1 MIFKLDD
8 HRKDLTARLRAV
20 TSAQI
25 ESDKRERVARMRE
38 LDASR
43 YRNQIRY
50 AATRLA
56 QIEGENATDEWLT
69 QCMSRGVK

>member
-1 MIFKLDD
+1 MIFNLDD

>member
-20 TSAQI
+20 TPAQI

-69 QCMSRGVK
+69 QCMSGGAK

>member
-1 MIFKLDD
+1 MIFNLDD

-69 QCMSRGVK
+69 QCMSGGAK

>member
-20 TSAQI
+20 TPAQI

>member
-1 MIFKLDD
+1 
-8 HRKDLTARLRAV
+8 
-20 TSAQI
+20 
-25 ESDKRERVARMRE
+25 MRE

>member
-1 MIFKLDD
+1 MIFNLDD
-8 HRKDLTARLRAV
+8 HLKDLTARLRAV